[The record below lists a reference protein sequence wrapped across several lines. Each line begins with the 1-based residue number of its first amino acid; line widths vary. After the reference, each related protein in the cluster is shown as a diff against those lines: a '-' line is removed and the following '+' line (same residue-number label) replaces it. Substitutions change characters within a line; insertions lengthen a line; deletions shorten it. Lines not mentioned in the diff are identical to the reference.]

1 MSWFSGF
8 KKKELESI
16 DFSVLK
22 TDIHSHLIPGI
33 DDGAQ
38 DLEESLDLVCAL
50 QELGFSKIITTPH
63 TMSDFY
69 KNTPEIII
77 KGRKDVQNALDKLNI
92 DLEFGA
98 ASEYYVD
105 FDFQKKIEKKE
116 FLTFGSK
123 YILIEFSFIDAP
135 INIDEIIFNLQLSG
149 YNVVLA
155 HPERYLYYGLQDYE
169 RLTSKGVLLQLNL
182 LSITGY
188 YSPEVK
194 KQAEKLINAD
204 LVSFVGTD
212 CHNMRHIENLK
223 KCFTNPLWHKLSV
236 SKKLINKTL

>member
-8 KKKELESI
+8 KKKELDSI
-16 DFSVLK
+16 DFTVLK

-38 DLEESLDLVCAL
+38 DLDESLDLVCAL

-69 KNTPEIII
+69 KNTPEIIV
-77 KGRKDVQNALDKLNI
+77 KGRKDVQNALDQLNI

-105 FDFQKKIEKKE
+105 FDFQKKIENKE
-116 FLTFGSK
+116 FLTFGLK

-188 YSPEVK
+188 YSREVK

-236 SKKLINKTL
+236 SKKLLNKTL

>member
-33 DDGAQ
+33 DDGAI
-38 DLEESLDLVCAL
+38 DLDNSLDLICAL

-77 KGRKDVQNALDKLNI
+77 KGRKDVQNALDKINI
-92 DLEFGA
+92 DLEFGV

-123 YILIEFSFIDAP
+123 YILIEFSFIDTP
-135 INIDEIIFNLQLSG
+135 INIDEIIFNLQL
-149 YNVVLA
+149 
-155 HPERYLYYGLQDYE
+155 E
-169 RLTSKGVLLQLNL
+169 
-182 LSITGY
+182 
-188 YSPEVK
+188 
-194 KQAEKLINAD
+194 
-204 LVSFVGTD
+204 
-212 CHNMRHIENLK
+212 
-223 KCFTNPLWHKLSV
+223 
-236 SKKLINKTL
+236 